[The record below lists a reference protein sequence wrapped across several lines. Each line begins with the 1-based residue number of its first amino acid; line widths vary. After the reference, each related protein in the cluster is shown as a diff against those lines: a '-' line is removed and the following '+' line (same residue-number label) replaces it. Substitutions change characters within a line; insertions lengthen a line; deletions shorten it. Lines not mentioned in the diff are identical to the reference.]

1 MQASDIMTTDVVTV
15 SKDAV
20 IRDVAKMMFERQ
32 ISAMPVVD
40 SGGKLVGIISEGDL
54 LRRAELKTERQRP
67 WWLEVL
73 AGNAEL
79 AKEFVHAHGRKAAD
93 VMTRDVVT
101 AAPDTP
107 LAEIADL
114 LEQKHI
120 KRVPIVSKG
129 ELVGIVSRANLLH
142 ALATLREEPAGKAI
156 QTDGQIREQVMAAFH
171 DQPWRPWLF
180 NATVRKGKVN
190 LWGIVDTMVEKDAA
204 RVAAEE
210 VPGVVAVQNNL
221 LVRPKNWWQA
231 GRYLNPPE
239 EKKSKSGA
247 AS

>member
-1 MQASDIMTTDVVTV
+1 MQASDIMTTEVVTV
-15 SKDAV
+15 SQDAV

-40 SGGKLVGIISEGDL
+40 AGGKLVGIISEGDL

-67 WWLEVL
+67 WWLEAL

-79 AKEFVHAHGRKAAD
+79 AKEFVHAHSRKVAD

-101 AAPDTP
+101 ASPDMP
-107 LAEIADL
+107 LAAIADL

-120 KRVPIVSKG
+120 KRVPVVSGGK
-129 ELVGIVSRANLLH
+129 LVGIVSRANLLH
-142 ALATLREEPAGKAI
+142 ALASLREEPAGKA
-156 QTDGQIREQVMAAFH
+156 QTDAQIREQVMTAFH

-180 NATVRKGKVN
+180 NATVRKGTVN
-190 LWGIVDTMVEKDAA
+190 LWGIVDTMSEKNAA

-221 LVRPKNWWQA
+221 LVRPKNWWEA
-231 GRYLNPPE
+231 SRYLNPPE
-239 EKKSKSGA
+239 DKKPKSGA